1 LIILVFLK
9 ARCSSSSLLLD
20 SNEVSEADDNVDQL
34 DSNER
39 NDDPANAI
47 DEEIAPQDACR
58 ADGPI
63 GYPSQRKGNERY
75 DDQRVEND
83 G

>member
-20 SNEVSEADDNVDQL
+20 STEVSEADDNVDQL

-39 NDDPANAI
+39 NDNPANAI
-47 DEEIAPQDACR
+47 DEEIAPQAPM
-58 ADGPI
+58 GL
-63 GYPSQRKGNERY
+63 
-75 DDQRVEND
+75 
-83 G
+83 